1 MPPRRKGPRYLI
13 IGGAIAAV
21 IGVLMFVGGF
31 VMLGSNF
38 FGMAK
43 EAADP
48 EGSLQVSVDI
58 PGLTTVDLS
67 PGRYQV
73 VALGPTLVAVSGRSG
88 DAGGHHLERLPF
100 PDPDVTVTA
109 PDGVDVRLEQP
120 SINRLSS
127 LPGHDMVGFAEFTA
141 AQAGQYRLEVR
152 GEPGQV
158 VKVGID
164 EAESL
169 TEEAAPWLASSVVI
183 VIGGLLTTAGVIA
196 AVGGLVWRVV
206 SGASAQR
213 G

>member
-1 MPPRRKGPRYLI
+1 MLI
-13 IGGAIAAV
+13 IGGAITAV

-48 EGSLQVSVDI
+48 ERSLKISVGI
-58 PGLTTVDLS
+58 PGQTTVDLP

-73 VALGPTLVAVSGRSG
+73 VALGPTLVSVSGRSS
-88 DAGGHHLERLPF
+88 DAGGYHLQRLPF

-109 PDGVDVRLEQP
+109 PDGADVRLERP
-120 SINRLSS
+120 SVDRLSS

-158 VKVGID
+158 TKAGIGK
-164 EAESL
+164 AESL

-183 VIGGLLTTAGVIA
+183 TLGGLLATAGVIA
-196 AVGGLVWRVV
+196 AVGGLLWRVL
-206 SGASAQR
+206 SGVSAQR
-213 G
+213 R